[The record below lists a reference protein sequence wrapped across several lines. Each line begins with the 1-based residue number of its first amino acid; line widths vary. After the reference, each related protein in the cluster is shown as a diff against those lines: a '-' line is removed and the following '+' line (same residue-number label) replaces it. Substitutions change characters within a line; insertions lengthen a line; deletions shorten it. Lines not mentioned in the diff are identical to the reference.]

1 MFQRLEEAAGS
12 AMTYSAA
19 AANAGVAAWIGQNW
33 FLVLSAA
40 AVIVRIAIDIDTWR
54 RRRKLDAS
62 K

>member
-19 AANAGVAAWIGQNW
+19 ASGAGIGAWLGENW
-33 FLVLSAA
+33 LMVLSAA
-40 AVIVRIAIDIDTWR
+40 AIIVRLIIDIDTWR
-54 RRRKLDAS
+54 RRRKLDES